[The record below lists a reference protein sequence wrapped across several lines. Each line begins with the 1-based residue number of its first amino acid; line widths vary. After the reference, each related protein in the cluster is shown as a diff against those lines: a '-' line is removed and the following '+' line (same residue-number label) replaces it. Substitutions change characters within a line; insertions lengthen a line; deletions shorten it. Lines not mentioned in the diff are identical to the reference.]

1 MKNKTT
7 WDTWASQPSV
17 CKLCVMLTTQL
28 PPPKRTVIRTNYTL
42 HIEESIAAAP
52 PQPWPVP
59 VPAPAPHPKD
69 LPPPP
74 SSGSQQQT
82 EGDLLW
88 HWDMDPCGR
97 LHCNAKRAT
106 REGEEWWARGRG
118 RAECALQ
125 GLKRQPSTLAKIV
138 QWYLIHNFLL
148 KWKPIFCLLVALSL
162 L

>member
-42 HIEESIAAAP
+42 HSEDSIAAAP
-52 PQPWPVP
+52 PQPCPVP
-59 VPAPAPHPKD
+59 VPAPAPHPTA
-69 LPPPP
+69 PPHPAVA
-74 SSGSQQQT
+74 SSRQRATFYGIGIWT
-82 EGDLLW
+82 
-88 HWDMDPCGR
+88 PAVVCI
-97 LHCNAKRAT
+97 AKRAT

-148 KWKPIFCLLVALSL
+148 K
-162 L
+162 